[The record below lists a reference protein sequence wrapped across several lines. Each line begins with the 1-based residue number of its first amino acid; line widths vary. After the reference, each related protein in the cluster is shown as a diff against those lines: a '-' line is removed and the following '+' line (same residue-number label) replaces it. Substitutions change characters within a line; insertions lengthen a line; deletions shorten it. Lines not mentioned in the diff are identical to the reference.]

1 MNNSYATYDL
11 PWDDCSRIASEII
24 DLLAQ
29 NMATYRNAE
38 LIAEIFLD
46 RMKGQRVQSSID

>member
-24 DLLAQ
+24 ELLAE

-46 RMKGQRVQSSID
+46 RMKGQKVQSSID